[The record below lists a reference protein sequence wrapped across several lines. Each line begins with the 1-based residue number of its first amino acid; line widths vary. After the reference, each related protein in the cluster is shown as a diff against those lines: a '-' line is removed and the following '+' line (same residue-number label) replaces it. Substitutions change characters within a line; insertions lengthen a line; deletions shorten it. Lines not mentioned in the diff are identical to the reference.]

1 MVWVSVLQYITIYTL
16 LAYCARRRAF
26 LLFLSVRIPPDD
38 KKKKRKTSSFLL
50 SIQFTQN
57 NLSLEIL
64 SPFLFPLG
72 PDSSTTQ
79 TTSSHWST
87 ILIRKATSLFPFNLG
102 PPLLSIYLFK
112 LTVKGTHPLH
122 WILNHST
129 STGLYFSLFL
139 PPFPSSL
146 LWDLSSRLFSSFF
159 PPLPLTAERFVFS
172 NSQIYYDDLVSYHT
186 LGFCKRIIP
195 DFTLFI
201 SSELI
206 QLDWKLLLVLQIEP
220 KLPTAIPLTVDHH
233 GRRSCLTTKQHN
245 PRVC

>member
-1 MVWVSVLQYITIYTL
+1 MVWVSVLQNITIYTL

-38 KKKKRKTSSFLL
+38 KKKKKNFILSSLSNSLKTIPALKFYRPFYSLWALTLPPPKPRVLIGQLYLSEKRPPSFPSILDLL
-50 SIQFTQN
+50 SCLSTYSNSSSRALTHFTESWITPLQ
-57 NLSLEIL
+57 
-64 SPFLFPLG
+64 PAFTFLFC
-72 PDSSTTQ
+72 
-79 TTSSHWST
+79 
-87 ILIRKATSLFPFNLG
+87 
-102 PPLLSIYLFK
+102 
-112 LTVKGTHPLH
+112 
-122 WILNHST
+122 
-129 STGLYFSLFL
+129 
-139 PPFPSSL
+139 FPSSL
-146 LWDLSSRLFSSFF
+146 LWDLSSRLFSSFS
-159 PPLPLTAERFVFS
+159 PPAPHRWTLRFFK
-172 NSQIYYDDLVSYHT
+172 YDDLVSYHT

-220 KLPTAIPLTVDHH
+220 KLPTAILLTVDHH